1 MENRRRRP
9 AGVDMRRGGIQR
21 TLYRLT
27 YDKPGVHK
35 KALQISNSL
44 EEVKKILGN
53 VGRKKTDQG
62 EYR

>member
-1 MENRRRRP
+1 
-9 AGVDMRRGGIQR
+9 MRRGGIQKK
-21 TLYRLT
+21 LYRLA
-27 YDKPGVHK
+27 YDKPDVHR
-35 KALQISNSL
+35 KALQISNSI